1 MVKKDMPNEIVDDPG
16 LTQDSY
22 ALLRQAAS
30 MQKMKDGTEVPPAVA
45 ANNSKI
51 ADNKAQAEALKPVK
65 YSIAGIPEGLDHDAE
80 TKRLAGLIQN
90 QTATANDI
98 DNYITLS
105 IARQNAST
113 AMEGMSADAGGSQ
126 GAAIPESAPGAEPGS
141 AGHAP
146 ARQSGRP
153 SAPAGSGRSRMSAS
167 VPAST
172 SRRGSAVGPRGVA
185 DAGGPGAPP
194 VSQASPPPAVQRPG
208 GAGGGKGAPPKA
220 VDSKPAAKASV
231 GNNGITTGP
240 TRAQEVLG
248 RDRMAP
254 LSKQDLR
261 NPDGSPKDPRR
272 AHAEHVVRE
281 RELRKLSP
289 EDRALM
295 QEYSGAQDPEAARI
309 AAAWEDSGANEV
321 NLPKIVRTGG
331 GFAANEMLMGQAL
344 RGVKN
349 AGTAASEGITR
360 TGQRMG
366 AGMET
371 ARAMATRQAA
381 PQPVNNNISRAPK
394 PPGLQ
399 VMGVNAEEGIPA
411 SGFARTQPN
420 TRPGHAPQRPG
431 AAQASL
437 LNAEMADQQAAQTA
451 QARATR
457 KPAPPSAT
465 AASHKAS
472 EYLEARDSGRLNQP
486 KINVNAPTRTLQPQ
500 YNPAGEAPQASSSG
514 SRFNAMRQQAPA
526 RPQRTEGYSVN
537 TQTDAAVKRNSM
549 SKAQRGATANKAAAA
564 EVATEK
570 KAAASKP
577 KTAPKKPGTT
587 KKADTKKK

>member
-30 MQKMKDGTEVPPAVA
+30 MQKMKDGTSVPPAVA

-51 ADNKAQAEALKPVK
+51 ADNKVQAEALKPVK
-65 YSIAGIPEGLDHDAE
+65 YSIHGIPEGLDHAAE
-80 TKRLAGLIQN
+80 EERLRGLIQG

-153 SAPAGSGRSRMSAS
+153 SAPAGGGRSRMSAS
-167 VPAST
+167 IPAST
-172 SRRGSAVGPRGVA
+172 ARRGSAVGPRGVA
-185 DAGGPGAPP
+185 DAGGTGAPP

-289 EDRALM
+289 EDQALM
-295 QEYSGAQDPEAARI
+295 REYSGAQDPEAARI

-331 GFAANEMLMGQAL
+331 GFAANELLMGQAL

-371 ARAMATRQAA
+371 ARAMANRQAA
-381 PQPVNNNISRAPK
+381 PQTVNNNISRAPK

-399 VMGVNAEEGIPA
+399 VMGVNAEEGIPS

-437 LNAEMADQQAAQTA
+437 LNAEMADQQAAQAA

-465 AASHKAS
+465 AATHRAS
-472 EYLEARDSGRLNQP
+472 EYLEARDSGKLNQP
-486 KINVNAPTRTLQPQ
+486 KITVR
-500 YNPAGEAPQASSSG
+500 NPAMKLQAPEG
-514 SRFNAMRQQAPA
+514 PRFNAMQEQTTPRP

-549 SKAQRGATANKAAAA
+549 TKSQRAATANKAAAA

-577 KTAPKKPGTT
+577 KKAATTT
-587 KKADTKKK
+587 KKPARGSLRGGSK